1 MQTATTKQQK
11 PTPTSNAIMLGGSD
25 TTKSIPQMERE
36 EALRQALLLN
46 MAFKNKNPQAAT
58 A

>member
-11 PTPTSNAIMLGGSD
+11 PASNAIMLEGND
-25 TTKSIPQMERE
+25 TAKSIPQMERE
-36 EALRQALLLN
+36 KALRQTLLLN
-46 MAFKNKNPQAAT
+46 LAFKNKNPQAAT